1 LRTIDTL
8 KLLLSPFLP
17 NSSQQLHGLLGYQ
30 GTIAPMPVI
39 EPALALD
46 GSPRQVLTG
55 NYATDATWSVSALP
69 AGQVLLAPVPLF
81 KKLEES
87 VAAEELER
95 LKR

>member
-1 LRTIDTL
+1 
-8 KLLLSPFLP
+8 
-17 NSSQQLHGLLGYQ
+17 
-30 GTIAPMPVI
+30 MPVI

-55 NYATDATWSVSALP
+55 NYAIDATWSVSALP

-87 VAAEELER
+87 VATEELER